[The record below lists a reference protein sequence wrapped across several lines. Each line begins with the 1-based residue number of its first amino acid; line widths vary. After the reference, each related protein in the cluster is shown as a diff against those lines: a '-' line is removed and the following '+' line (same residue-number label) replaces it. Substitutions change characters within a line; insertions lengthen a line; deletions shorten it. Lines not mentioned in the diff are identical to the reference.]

1 MVIVNSK
8 LVSYTIK
15 RVLFVHNIKV
25 AGDTVIFILI
35 KVCQG
40 STWRLGM
47 GGRGGGGALAERA
60 AASHL
65 DLNINIMANKIIPF
79 P

>member
-1 MVIVNSK
+1 MGV
-8 LVSYTIK
+8 
-15 RVLFVHNIKV
+15 
-25 AGDTVIFILI
+25 TV
-35 KVCQG
+35 
-40 STWRLGM
+40 
-47 GGRGGGGALAERA
+47 GGGGEGGGEALAERA